1 MVTAD
6 TRKQADLV
14 NPTSGMLYFRG
25 CRRIRYETIMFIS
38 PPNTLNRLLGTMLA
52 VLLLA
57 SMSTVTFTVRAAGS
71 CEGTSGE
78 DALAL
83 IRDTANEL
91 FAAVEAEDRAL
102 SDDPARARA
111 LVEEFITPHV
121 DLKGFSKLVL
131 GKHWRRATPGQ
142 RRQFLTQFHTLVLRT
157 YATAVTSYTGIE
169 VEYLPMREESRQNFA
184 TVRTLIPRTD
194 GDGVKVNYRLH
205 CRNNV
210 WKLFDVSI
218 AGVSMV
224 TTYRSAFSAEV
235 KKSGLDGLIEVLAK
249 KNGEVGA

>member
-1 MVTAD
+1 MALFSPNDPIQPLRT
-6 TRKQADLV
+6 LV
-14 NPTSGMLYFRG
+14 AT
-25 CRRIRYETIMFIS
+25 
-38 PPNTLNRLLGTMLA
+38 
-52 VLLLA
+52 LLLA
-57 SMSTVTFTVRAAGS
+57 SMSAVTFTLQAAGS
-71 CEGTSGE
+71 CEGTTRD
-78 DALAL
+78 DALAVV
-83 IRDTANEL
+83 RDTTSAL
-91 FAAVEAEDRAL
+91 FAALEAEDGVL
-102 SDDPARARA
+102 SEDPARARA

-131 GKHWRRATPGQ
+131 GKHWRRATQEQ
-142 RRQFLTQFHTLVLRT
+142 RQQFLTQFHTLILRT
-157 YATAVTSYTGIE
+157 YAAAVTSYTGIE

-184 TVRTLIPRTD
+184 TVRTLIPRAD

-235 KKSGLDGLIEVLAK
+235 KKSGLDGLIKVLEQ
-249 KNGEVGA
+249 KNGEIGA